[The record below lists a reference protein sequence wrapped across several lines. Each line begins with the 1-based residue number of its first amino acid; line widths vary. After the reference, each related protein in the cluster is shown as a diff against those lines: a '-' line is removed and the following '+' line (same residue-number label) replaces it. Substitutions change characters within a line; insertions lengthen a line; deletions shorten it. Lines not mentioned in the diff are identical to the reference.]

1 MKSSDIIIKL
11 MEFEVKESKII
22 DFYLFPKLKE
32 KTFELLTKE
41 NNLKRIELINKKLEM
56 YEKMQKII
64 EIEHIENN
72 KLKVITINNKNIYTT
87 GLYTC
92 KIDDEMLEY
101 NLANLE
107 KNAFSFENGNVK
119 K

>member
-1 MKSSDIIIKL
+1 MKLNDIVIKL

-32 KTFELLTKE
+32 KTFELLKKE
-41 NNLKRIELINKKLEM
+41 NDLKRIELINKKLEM

-64 EIEHIENN
+64 KLEHIENN

-107 KNAFSFENGNVK
+107 KNSFSSQSNIVK